1 MREKDDGASKGEG
14 GKSGV
19 RRKNMKTATT
29 RTESTPIEIRNA
41 SRHFCYYCPKLD
53 LWAVGRT
60 REEAETTLREEI
72 RLLLTKCREYL
83 DSPESLNGNGYATVE
98 IRPS

>member
-1 MREKDDGASKGEG
+1 MREKADGAPKGEG
-14 GKSGV
+14 GKAAV
-19 RRKNMKTATT
+19 ERKNMKTTATQ
-29 RTESTPIEIRNA
+29 TESTPVEIRMAN
-41 SRHFCYYCPKLD
+41 RHFVFYCPKLD

-72 RLLLTKCREYL
+72 RMLLAKCREYL
-83 DSPESLNGNGYATVE
+83 DPAESINGNSYATVE